1 MDMLY
6 LAPIASFVAILFVI
20 YLVWFRILNKDM
32 GTERMRQISEA
43 IREGSMAFLNRQY
56 KTIYLI
62 AAAFAI
68 VLAIVIKDGGKTAFA
83 FMVGSIFSGVAGY
96 VGMMVAARSSART
109 AKAAEGGVNKALQIA
124 YSGGAVM
131 GLSVVALSLLGVT
144 FMYWWYGSPESI
156 VGLGFG
162 ASFVALFA
170 QLGGGI
176 FTKSADVGADLVGK
190 VEAGI
195 PEDDPRNPAVIADN
209 VGDMVGDCAGRGADL
224 FESATAENIGGMILG
239 VAMWKITG
247 IFGFIIFPLIA
258 RALGIFASI
267 IGMLFVR
274 TSEDGDAM
282 SAMNKGMYVSSILC
296 AGAFYFLTQTLLGG
310 NIYFFY
316 AGLVGIAT
324 NILIGWITQYYTERK
339 YRPVQDIA
347 NSAKT
352 GPATDIL
359 AGFAVGLESTALP
372 VIVLSVAILLSYKF
386 GSTMGVLGGLYGTA
400 VATMGMLSTAGVIL
414 AMDGYGPIADNAGG
428 ITEMANLPEEVRKT
442 TDKLDAVGNTTK
454 ALTKGFAM
462 GSAALSA
469 FLLFA
474 AYLETVGLTITSGG
488 ITKHLVNI
496 ADPPVFIGLFVG
508 GALPFLFSSFAIRAV
523 GRAAFQMVNEVR
535 RQFREIPGI
544 LEGKGKPDYTKC
556 VDISTKAALKEMVLP
571 SLLVVVTPIVVG
583 MTLGKE
589 AVGALLM
596 GATVTGVL
604 LAMLMNNGGAAWDN
618 AKKFI
623 EAGNLGGKGS
633 DTHKAAVV
641 GDTVGDPFKDTAGPS
656 LHVLVK
662 LLNTISLSLASLFR

>member
-1 MDMLY
+1 
-6 LAPIASFVAILFVI
+6 
-20 YLVWFRILNKDM
+20 
-32 GTERMRQISEA
+32 
-43 IREGSMAFLNRQY
+43 
-56 KTIYLI
+56 
-62 AAAFAI
+62 
-68 VLAIVIKDGGKTAFA
+68 
-83 FMVGSIFSGVAGY
+83 
-96 VGMMVAARSSART
+96 
-109 AKAAEGGVNKALQIA
+109 
-124 YSGGAVM
+124 
-131 GLSVVALSLLGVT
+131 
-144 FMYWWYGSPESI
+144 
-156 VGLGFG
+156 
-162 ASFVALFA
+162 
-170 QLGGGI
+170 
-176 FTKSADVGADLVGK
+176 
-190 VEAGI
+190 
-195 PEDDPRNPAVIADN
+195 
-209 VGDMVGDCAGRGADL
+209 
-224 FESATAENIGGMILG
+224 MILG
-239 VAMWKITG
+239 LVMWKLTG
-247 IFGFIIFPLIA
+247 LFGFVIFPLVA

-267 IGMLFVR
+267 IGIFFVR
-274 TSEDGDAM
+274 TTEEGDPMA
-282 SAMNKGMYVSSILC
+282 AMNKGMYVASVLC
-296 AGAFYFLTQTLLGG
+296 AGAFFFLTKTMLGG
-310 NIYFFY
+310 EMKYFY
-316 AGLVGIAT
+316 AGLVGIVT
-324 NILIGWITQYYTERK
+324 NILIGWITQYYTSRQ
-339 YRPVQDIA
+339 YRPVQEIA

-352 GPATDIL
+352 GAATDIL
-359 AGFAVGLESTALP
+359 SGFAVGLESTALP
-372 VIVLSVAILLSYKF
+372 VIVLSAAILLAYKF
-386 GSTMGVLGGLYGTA
+386 GGLYGTA

-496 ADPPVFIGLFVG
+496 ADPPVFIGLFIG

-535 RQFREIPGI
+535 RQFKEIPGI

-571 SLLVVVTPIVVG
+571 SLLVVLTPIVVG
-583 MTLGKE
+583 MTLGAE

-662 LLNTISLSLASLFR
+662 LLNTISLSLASLFLR